1 MTPTRS
7 EVVGLALEGE
17 LLVNS
22 VGFLT
27 TGRLGNRIVWE
38 KRVVKI
44 ISLGLVFKVLYASI
58 ALGVEVALEG
68 TVLETHG
75 AFSERK
81 MLE

>member
-1 MTPTRS
+1 M
-7 EVVGLALEGE
+7 GLALEGE

-38 KRVVKI
+38 EI
-44 ISLGLVFKVLYASI
+44 ISLGLVSKVLYASI

-68 TVLETHG
+68 MVLETHG